1 MPEYTHDR
9 FGKCVLADLTQ
20 KRLEDLTREMQGK
33 EKETLT
39 VFRGDSVRMAIKLG
53 ILTEPEMT
61 VEDVDEA
68 KPALINWLA
77 DCVGEL
83 IAEAL
88 KIDPLS

>member
-1 MPEYTHDR
+1 MEFTHEKL
-9 FGKCVLADLTQ
+9 GKCVLTDLTQ

-39 VFRGDSVRMAIKLG
+39 VFRGDSVRIAIKLG

-61 VEDVDEA
+61 VDDVDEA
-68 KPALINWLA
+68 KPSLIHWLA
-77 DCVGEL
+77 DCIGEL

-88 KIDPLS
+88 NIDPLS